1 MQQGLN
7 ESSLSG
13 DLKMVDVELMVLS
26 MPSDGMPDWVK
37 EQFLS
42 DTPNDDIN
50 KLTFFYHQGAD
61 AVVLNSSHQNADLYE
76 LLVTAYLGTEEDARE
91 SLKREIPTDSIR
103 TALDLMDYIIKER
116 EKKYGRC
123 KMRDSGDAH

>member
-13 DLKMVDVELMVLS
+13 DLKMVDVELMVVS

-50 KLTFFYHQGAD
+50 KLTFFYHPGAD

-76 LLVTAYLGTEEDARE
+76 LLVTAYLGAEEDARE
-91 SLKREIPTDSIR
+91 SLKRETPTDSIR

-123 KMRDSGDAH
+123 KMRDPGDAH